1 MKISIALAAMAL
13 LAASAATR
21 AEEQPVPLKDAPGHD
36 VVENNCT
43 ACHSL
48 DYIRTNSTFLNRQG
62 WEAEVNKMIN
72 VFGAS
77 TPPEE
82 AKAIVDYLVKNY
94 GVGG

>member
-1 MKISIALAAMAL
+1 MKTSLAFAAIAL
-13 LAASAATR
+13 LAVSAVR
-21 AEEQPVPLKDAPGHD
+21 AEEQPVSLKDAPGHD
-36 VVENNCT
+36 VVENNCA

-48 DYIRTNSTFLNRQG
+48 DYIPTNSSFLNRQG

-77 TPPEE
+77 MPPEE
-82 AKAIVDYLVKNY
+82 ARAIVDYLVKNY